1 MPQLN
6 KVYRKSNSVVS
17 SLNNAHLSSVHQ
29 KDAISPLQR
38 FVRAKKLI
46 NQTFD
51 ELAKYLKEARDFLA
65 DCEISDDLDC
75 ETRKD
80 LEQVSNNLDQVSGI
94 TAVLA
99 RDHMKV
105 AFFGRTSNGKS
116 TVINAMLNDK
126 ILPSGIGHT
135 TNCFVSVIGCS
146 GCDAYMHTPDSKE
159 RKSVASLQQLAHAL
173 GDEKI
178 DSNNLIQVFW
188 PRDQCTLLRDDVV
201 FVDSPGIDV
210 TPDLDSWIDKHC
222 LDADVFVLV
231 VNSESTLNQTE
242 KGFFHKVNT
251 RLSKPNVFILNNRW
265 DASADG
271 DPEMMAKVKQQHLE
285 RTTNFLTE
293 ELKCVSK
300 REATDR
306 VFFVSALETLRHR
319 MKQKRSQG
327 QPSSQHLQRSESLE
341 SDFNGSVGEH
351 RARLIEFEQFEIK
364 FQECISKS
372 AITTKFESHAS
383 RGKGITCALRMI
395 FEQVIGRAHSQRRS
409 CEAQKQDLEERL
421 EYMTKQFE
429 RLTNEFKNKISKFS
443 EEVEQQVAKAMSDE
457 IRRLGNLVGDFDY
470 PFHPH
475 HGFLKTYKAELY
487 SHIEK
492 GLGKNL
498 RARCS
503 APLLDSIEEYKSEMR
518 DGIHTLIPPSA
529 DSCMVQLTP
538 RRDFEVSYELDV
550 HSLCTDFQEDI
561 AFQFSLGWA
570 NLVKKFLAPRHARL
584 AVILGANIS
593 KSTPLDSIA
602 TAARQAKLRYQNE
615 AEEEKSSTAVAV
627 RPGDDQLEYP
637 ARYDE
642 NELTVAVVH
651 ALASVTSTTSCAI
664 LVVAGLV
671 WRTLGWRLIAGIAG
685 GYGALYVF
693 ERARWTNSAKEL
705 TFKNQFVSYASEK
718 LQLVVSFTSKSCS
731 HQVEQELST
740 AFVQLESEIDNAK
753 KKLKAEI
760 RELESEMKRV
770 EAIEAKAKIFRN
782 KASWLETELNGFI
795 KEFGLSKSKI

>member
-1 MPQLN
+1 M
-6 KVYRKSNSVVS
+6 
-17 SLNNAHLSSVHQ
+17 
-29 KDAISPLQR
+29 AISPLQV

-51 ELAKYLKEARDFLA
+51 ELARYLKETRDFLT
-65 DCEISDDLDC
+65 DCEITDELDH

-80 LEQVSNNLDQVSGI
+80 LQQVSNYLEQVSGI
-94 TAVLA
+94 TAVLS

-116 TVINAMLNDK
+116 TVINAMLQDK

-135 TNCFVSVIGCS
+135 TNCFVTVMGCN
-146 GCDAYMHTPDSKE
+146 GTEAYMNTPDSKE
-159 RKSVASLQQLAHAL
+159 KRSVDSLQQLAHAL
-173 GDEKI
+173 GEGKI
-178 DSNNLIQVFW
+178 DSSSLIQVFW
-188 PRDQCTLLRDDVV
+188 PKDVCTLLRDDVV

-242 KGFFHKVNT
+242 KSFFHKVNN

-265 DASADG
+265 DASSDG
-271 DPEMMAKVKQQHLE
+271 DPQMMAKVKQQHLE
-285 RTTNFLTE
+285 RTTNFLAD
-293 ELKCVSK
+293 ELKCVNK
-300 REATDR
+300 REAKDR

-319 MKQKRSQG
+319 MKQKRMQG
-327 QPSSQHLQRSESLE
+327 QPAPAVNLQRSESIE
-341 SDFNGSVGEH
+341 SDINDFVGEH
-351 RARLIEFEQFEIK
+351 RARLIEFENFEIK

-383 RGKGITCALRMI
+383 RGKGITSQLRLIM
-395 FEQVIGRAHSQRRS
+395 EQVVGRAYSQRRR

-421 EYMTKQFE
+421 EYMTVSFE
-429 RLTNEFKNKISKFS
+429 TLTKEIKNKILNFS

-457 IRRLGNLVGDFDY
+457 IRRLGYLVGDFDY

-498 RARCS
+498 KARCS
-503 APLLDSIEEYKSEMR
+503 ALLLDSIEEYKKEMR
-518 DGIHTLIPPSA
+518 DGIHLLIPPNAESVI
-529 DSCMVQLTP
+529 VQLTP

-561 AFQFSLGWA
+561 SFHFSLGWT
-570 NLVKKFLAPRHARL
+570 NLVRRFLAPRNAKL
-584 AVILGANIS
+584 AMLLGANIS
-593 KSTPLDSIA
+593 KSSPIAAIA
-602 TAARQAKLRYQNE
+602 TAARQAKDQFQHE
-615 AEEEKSSTAVAV
+615 AEEEKTSSMVA
-627 RPGDDQLEYP
+627 RRQDDVLEYP
-637 ARYDE
+637 GRYDE

-651 ALASVTSTTSCAI
+651 ALASVTSTTSCGI

-671 WRTLGWRLIAGIAG
+671 WRTLGWKLIIGIVG
-685 GYGALYVF
+685 GYGTLYVF
-693 ERARWTNSAKEL
+693 ERARWTNSAKENS
-705 TFKNQFVSYASEK
+705 FKKQLVSYASEK

-731 HQVEQELST
+731 HQVEQELSST
-740 AFVQLESEIDNAK
+740 FMQLETEIKNSKSKLKKEID
-753 KKLKAEI
+753 
-760 RELESEMKRV
+760 ELNIEMKRLEEV
-770 EAIEAKAKIFRN
+770 EAKAKVFRN
-782 KASWLETELNGFI
+782 KASWLDSELNGFI
-795 KEFGLSKSKI
+795 KEFGLSRSKI